1 MWTYCSW
8 CHRRILFKGNRLWS
22 VKWTRFSCL
31 CRDSRA
37 DATFSFG
44 ELLLLFFWRLQSISA
59 TACPLCLR
67 SAVCVRVYF
76 SRLGCVRA
84 CVCVLLI
91 RKCSCAVQ
99 TACSSSGTTESSDGL
114 MIKASEHHIT
124 SLSFSCLL
132 YFSRSLAPFPA
143 CSLSDAF
150 RVCSLL
156 VLFSSSL
163 LPLLLTNFE
172 KSSFIFFCYVWS
184 ENVFWLLPLD
194 VRWLIIRILKIFPI

>member
-1 MWTYCSW
+1 MSRQSSWRNFLFWRTASFFLEATIHLCHCVPFMSAQCSV
-8 CHRRILFKGNRLWS
+8 C
-22 VKWTRFSCL
+22 TC
-31 CRDSRA
+31 
-37 DATFSFG
+37 
-44 ELLLLFFWRLQSISA
+44 LFFQVGMC
-59 TACPLCLR
+59 ACMR
-67 SAVCVRVYF
+67 
-76 SRLGCVRA
+76 
-84 CVCVLLI
+84 VCVLLI